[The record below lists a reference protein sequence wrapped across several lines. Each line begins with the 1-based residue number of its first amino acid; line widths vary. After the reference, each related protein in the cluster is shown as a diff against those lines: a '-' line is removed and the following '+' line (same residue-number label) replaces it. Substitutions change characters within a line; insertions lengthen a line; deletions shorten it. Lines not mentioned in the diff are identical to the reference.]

1 MAALLGGRASGLL
14 PMVLGKIIGKGR
26 SMHIPKQGLVIRP
39 SFVTIA
45 KRRRRRRRRKIIRR
59 DRAYMR
65 KIAGFGRRHVMTI
78 VRRRPTIA
86 YARGRGR
93 KR

>member
-1 MAALLGGRASGLL
+1 MAVLLGGLASGLL
-14 PMVLGKIIGKGR
+14 PMVLGKIFGKGR
-26 SMHIPKQGLVIRP
+26 STHIRP
-39 SFVTIA
+39 SFVTIP
-45 KRRRRRRRRKIIRR
+45 KRRRRRRQKIIRR

-78 VRRRPTIA
+78 VRRQRPTIA